1 MDTLGPDLRY
11 AARQLRQA
19 PGFTAVAVATLALG
33 IGANTAMFSLV
44 RGVLLRPLP
53 YPQAERLVTA
63 GVSLPD
69 FDDLRRA
76 ATVFDETAVWAS
88 NLYVLGG
95 EGAGEQVRGAIVSE
109 RFFPMLGGP
118 ALGRALTP
126 ADARDNVAVLG
137 HRMWVRRF
145 GADPAVVGR
154 SIRLSGEA
162 YTVIGVMAPEFQFP
176 SGQFDLWVPMEASMS
191 RAPDQVQNRSLRIF
205 RALGRLAPGVTL
217 AQEIGRASCR

>member
-1 MDTLGPDLRY
+1 MDTLLADLRY
-11 AARQLRQA
+11 ALRQLVKA

-63 GVSLPD
+63 SLSLPD

-95 EGAGEQVRGAIVSE
+95 EGAGEQVRGATVSD
-109 RFFPMLGGP
+109 RFFPMLGT
-118 ALGRALTP
+118 AAVGRALSP
-126 ADARDNVAVLG
+126 ADARDKVVVLG
-137 HRMWVRRF
+137 HGLWTRRF
-145 GADPAVVGR
+145 GADR
-154 SIRLSGEA
+154 
-162 YTVIGVMAPEFQFP
+162 GVFF
-176 SGQFDLWVPMEASMS
+176 
-191 RAPDQVQNRSLRIF
+191 I
-205 RALGRLAPGVTL
+205 
-217 AQEIGRASCR
+217 

>member
-11 AARQLRQA
+11 AVRMLRKG
-19 PGFTAVAVATLALG
+19 PGFTAVAVITLALG

-95 EGAGEQVRGAIVSE
+95 EGAGEQVRGAVVQGIGSTLYEHVVYDAEGQLLTRTLMDYLVPGAAEMPDIEVHHLETPSP
-109 RFFPMLGGP
+109 FTLGGFKGIAEAGTAGAP
-118 ALGRALTP
+118 GAILNAVN
-126 ADARDNVAVLG
+126 DA
-137 HRMWVRRF
+137 
-145 GADPAVVGR
+145 
-154 SIRLSGEA
+154 
-162 YTVIGVMAPEFQFP
+162 
-176 SGQFDLWVPMEASMS
+176 
-191 RAPDQVQNRSLRIF
+191 
-205 RALGRLAPGVTL
+205 LAPFGVRLTRQPITPDL
-217 AQEIGRASCR
+217 IRSALRQARA

>member
-1 MDTLGPDLRY
+1 MDTLGQDLRY
-11 AARQLRQA
+11 AARQLRKA

-33 IGANTAMFSLV
+33 VGANTAMFSLI

-53 YPQAERLVTA
+53 YPQAQRLVTA

-109 RFFPMLGGP
+109 RFFPMLGGS
-118 ALGRALTP
+118 AFGRALTP
-126 ADARDNVAVLG
+126 ADARDHVAVLG
-137 HRMWVRRF
+137 HRLWVRRVR
-145 GADPAVVGR
+145 ADPSVVGR
-154 SIRLSGEA
+154 PIRLSGEA
-162 YTVIGVMAPEFQFP
+162 YTVIAVLPPESP
-176 SGQFDLWVPMEASMS
+176 SPS
-191 RAPDQVQNRSLRIF
+191 
-205 RALGRLAPGVTL
+205 
-217 AQEIGRASCR
+217 